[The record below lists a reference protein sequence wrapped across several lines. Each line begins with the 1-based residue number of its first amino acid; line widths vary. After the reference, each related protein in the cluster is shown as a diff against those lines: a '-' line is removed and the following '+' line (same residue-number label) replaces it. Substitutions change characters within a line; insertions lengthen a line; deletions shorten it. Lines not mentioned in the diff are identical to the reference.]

1 MGLFIT
7 FEGIEGCGKTTQV
20 GLAAEFLD
28 SEGIS
33 HLVTEEPGA
42 TPLGAHIRKLLLNRN
57 SFSLNPEAELFLF
70 LADRAQH
77 VRDVVLPALA
87 EGKTVLCDRFSDAS
101 IAYQG
106 FGRGLEVDTVRM
118 LDRVAAGTL
127 RPDRTF
133 LFDLPVETSIGRAM
147 RRIGSGQSV
156 SPEDRFE
163 REEIAFHRRVRKGYL
178 DLARKEP
185 DRFVIVDGTGE
196 IAAVQGRVRTELIGL
211 LRKNR
216 K

>member
-20 GLAAEFLD
+20 GLAAEFLS
-28 SEGIS
+28 SEGVL

-42 TPLGAHIRKLLLNRN
+42 TPLGANIRKLLLNRN

-77 VRDVVLPALA
+77 VRDVILPAL
-87 EGKTVLCDRFSDAS
+87 EKGKAVLCDRFSDAS

-106 FGRGLEVDTVRM
+106 FGRGLETGTVRM
-118 LDRVAAGTL
+118 LDRFAAASL

-133 LFDLPVETSIGRAM
+133 LFDLPAETSIARAM
-147 RRIGSGQSV
+147 QRISGAARP

-163 REEIAFHRRVRKGYL
+163 REEIGFHRRVREGYL
-178 DLARKEP
+178 ELARKEP
-185 DRFVIVDGTGE
+185 DRFIVLDGAQDIPT
-196 IAAVQGRVRTELIGL
+196 IQRRVKAELML
-211 LRKNR
+211 LFRER
-216 K
+216 SR